1 MLKFQ
6 IVLLVILVACVPLTS
21 CDRVQRI
28 VTPTEATD
36 GDMMPAPIL
45 QEVLAAYKS
54 WRYAQPL
61 PAPPAIFTEAKDS
74 GSAHG
79 LGARTVYLTGIDHQ
93 FFYAVPAAID
103 AGTPIIYPAGLTLV
117 KEIMD
122 DTNTFVWRVAIMQ
135 KTDAPMYADHNGWI
149 YVQYQR
155 DSETDTFVAKAGDG
169 TERGSMGCHSC
180 HAKATHDSVFVTE
193 LLLEL
198 GRSRL
203 EALQS
208 GQAGTSDED
217 AAGDEVEASVA
228 SEEALVDAVEAPV
241 N

>member
-6 IVLLVILVACVPLTS
+6 IVLLAILIACVPFTS
-21 CDRVQRI
+21 CDRVQSI
-28 VTPTEATD
+28 VMPTEATD
-36 GDMMPAPIL
+36 GDTMPDPIL
-45 QEVLAAYKS
+45 HEVLVAYKS

-61 PAPPAIFTEAKDS
+61 PAPPATFTEAQNS

-103 AGTPIIYPAGLTLV
+103 AGTPIIYPAGLTLA

-122 DTNTFVWRVAIMQ
+122 DTNTFAWRVAIMQ
-135 KTDAPMYADHNGWI
+135 KTDDPMYADHNGWM

-155 DSETDTFVAKAGDG
+155 DSETDMFVAKAGDG
-169 TERGSMGCHSC
+169 TEKGSMGCHGC
-180 HAKATHDSVFVTE
+180 HAKAAYDNVFVTE

-208 GQAGTSDED
+208 GQTGTSAEN
-217 AAGDEVEASVA
+217 AAADGGEAPVA
-228 SEEALVDAVEAPV
+228 SGEELADAVEAPV

>member
-6 IVLLVILVACVPLTS
+6 IVLLAILIACVTFTS
-21 CDRVQRI
+21 CERVQK
-28 VTPTEATD
+28 VVMPPEATD
-36 GDMMPAPIL
+36 DDMMPDPIL
-45 QEVLAAYKS
+45 HEVLTSYQS

-61 PAPPAIFTEAKDS
+61 PAPSETFTEAKDS

-79 LGARTVYLTGIDHQ
+79 LGNRSVYIDGLDHQ
-93 FFYAVPAAID
+93 FFYSVPAAID
-103 AGTPIIYPAGLTLV
+103 AGTPVIYPAGLTLA

-135 KTDAPMYADHNGWI
+135 KTDDPMYADHNGWM

-155 DSETDTFVAKAGDG
+155 DSEMDAFVAKAGDG
-169 TERGSMGCHSC
+169 TEKGSMGCHGC
-180 HAKATHDSVFVTE
+180 HAKAAHDSVFVTE

-208 GQAGTSDED
+208 GQADTSDED
-217 AAGDEVEASVA
+217 ATDEVEAPIEEATGDEVEV
-228 SEEALVDAVEAPV
+228 PV